1 MTARSLTVRPAHQD
15 QLVDS
20 PSGFVVEGCRP
31 GEPLEIAAAL
41 SIGGMC
47 FASEA
52 VFAAGNEGTV
62 DTGLDAPTSGSYLG
76 ADAFGLLWSG
86 RAVGAA
92 SAAADAPATVELEV
106 VAGDSHTRTAVTRTW
121 LSKGATLTPI
131 HAEGVHGLYAR
142 PAGEGPFPSVVAFG
156 GSGGGLMGASM
167 WAPLLASHGIA
178 TLAIAYFGLPGLPAE
193 LVGIEVEVVERAVRW
208 LRARPETLTPV
219 GVMGASRGSELA
231 LWSAVLLDDVAS
243 VVAFAPSGVSW
254 PGFGAHGPVDAPAWT
269 FRGEALPFPRIE
281 ERPDGP
287 PTEPFALRP
296 IFERALLDAAST
308 EAATI
313 PVEQAQGPILLVSG
327 EADDM
332 WPSAQMAEII
342 VARASSATSV
352 EHLRYTGAGHTCG
365 GPPGMPSGTS
375 VRHPVDGGFYAFG
388 GSETANAAA
397 RAEAWPRV
405 IEHLRAG
412 ANREEEAALS
422 D

>member
-31 GEPLEIAAAL
+31 GEPVEIAAAL

-269 FRGEALPFPRIE
+269 SAARRFPSHASRS
-281 ERPDGP
+281 D
-287 PTEPFALRP
+287 PTVLRP
-296 IFERALLDAAST
+296 SHSRCVRSSSRAPRRRFDRGRDDPSRAGAGAHPSRLGRGRRHVAVCADGRDHRCSGFECDLRRA
-308 EAATI
+308 
-313 PVEQAQGPILLVSG
+313 
-327 EADDM
+327 
-332 WPSAQMAEII
+332 PS
-342 VARASSATSV
+342 
-352 EHLRYTGAGHTCG
+352 LRGRGHTCG

-375 VRHPVDGGFYAFG
+375 VRHPVDGGFYTFG

-405 IEHLRAG
+405 IEHLRGG

>member
-1 MTARSLTVRPAHQD
+1 
-15 QLVDS
+15 
-20 PSGFVVEGCRP
+20 
-31 GEPLEIAAAL
+31 
-41 SIGGMC
+41 
-47 FASEA
+47 
-52 VFAAGNEGTV
+52 
-62 DTGLDAPTSGSYLG
+62 
-76 ADAFGLLWSG
+76 
-86 RAVGAA
+86 
-92 SAAADAPATVELEV
+92 
-106 VAGDSHTRTAVTRTW
+106 
-121 LSKGATLTPI
+121 
-131 HAEGVHGLYAR
+131 
-142 PAGEGPFPSVVAFG
+142 
-156 GSGGGLMGASM
+156 MGASM

-219 GVMGASRGSELA
+219 GVMGASHGSELA

-269 FRGEALPFPRIE
+269 FRGEALPFPRFE

-313 PVEQAQGPILLVSG
+313 PVEQAQGPILLVRARQTTCG
-327 EADDM
+327 RLRR
-332 WPSAQMAEII
+332 WPRSSLLGLRVRPPSSTFAT
-342 VARASSATSV
+342 RA
-352 EHLRYTGAGHTCG
+352 AGHTCG

-388 GSETANAAA
+388 GSETGNAAA